1 MDFLEKL
8 EAASRSRDS
17 ILCLCLDPDPARIP
31 DALGHGPQAVLEFNR
46 GIVQATSEFAAAYK
60 LQLAFYEQL
69 GTAGIDV
76 LTRTLQLIP
85 ADIPVIAD
93 AKRGDVP
100 NSAQAYG
107 RAFFDVLRF
116 DALTVNVF
124 AGIDSLEPFVRAGR
138 YAFAWVRSSN
148 PGARDF
154 QDLRLEDGRTLYR
167 AVVEALVAQL
177 PRSRLGLVVG
187 ATYPREAR
195 ELRALAPDHLFLLP
209 GIGAQG
215 GAVAT
220 AVEAALDARGGGVL
234 PAVARDVLYA
244 SRGTDFAE
252 AAGRRARELRDLAN
266 DARRRVPARG

>member
-8 EAASRSRDS
+8 DAASRSRDS
-17 ILCLCLDPDPARIP
+17 VLCLCLDPDPARIP
-31 DALGHGPQAVLEFNR
+31 EELGQGPQAVLEFNR
-46 GIVQATSEFAAAYK
+46 AIVQATSEFAAAYK

-76 LTRTLQLIP
+76 LTRTLQSIP

-124 AGIDSLEPFVRAGR
+124 AGIDSLEPFVREGR

-177 PRSRLGLVVG
+177 PASRLGLVVG

-195 ELRALAPDHLFLLP
+195 ELRALAPELLFLLP

-215 GAVAT
+215 GAIAT

-266 DARRRVPARG
+266 DARRRVPASG

>member
-8 EAASRSRDS
+8 DAASRSRDS

-76 LTRTLQLIP
+76 LTRTLQSIP
-85 ADIPVIAD
+85 PDIPVIAD

-124 AGIDSLEPFVRAGR
+124 GGIDSLEPFAREGR

-167 AVVEALVAQL
+167 AVVETLVTRL
-177 PRSRLGLVVG
+177 PTSRLGLVVG

-195 ELRALAPDHLFLLP
+195 ELRALAPEQLFLLP

-215 GAVAT
+215 GAIAT

-244 SRGTDFAE
+244 SPGTDFAE